1 MICSEMLAARDGWT
15 LDVAWEGSFPY
26 GAAGYLSSPVR
37 CTLSGLRATPVQA
50 RAITTRRAVFTVGHE
65 YPFGNFF
72 LLHLEVT
79 QAEARA
85 IAGGRHP
92 LDVLMPPLY
101 ARSLTLAEM
110 MSA

>member
-1 MICSEMLAARDGWT
+1 MCSEVLAARDGWT
-15 LDVAWEGSFPY
+15 LDAAWEGAFPY

-50 RAITTRRAVFTVGHE
+50 RAITMGRAVFTVEH
-65 YPFGNFF
+65 PFGNLF

-79 QAEARA
+79 QAEASA
-85 IAGGRHP
+85 IASGRHP

-101 ARSLTLAEM
+101 ARSLTLEEM
-110 MSA
+110 MGA